1 MSSIF
6 NLLQHARIRLATN
19 DPEFHNATDTTVA
32 ILRSSGVLPWRR
44 SSINGELHKLV
55 SAVIVEAHETNETID
70 IATRRAGT
78 FNRYGY
84 STKIISFL
92 DKAVSSSLLSSTTNK
107 AKGKLSIGTLLDTY
121 LSDIPA

>member
-1 MSSIF
+1 MNIF

-84 STKIISFL
+84 STKIISFF
-92 DKAVSSSLLSSTTNK
+92 DKAVSSSLLTSTTAK

-121 LSDIPA
+121 LTDSTV

>member
-44 SSINGELHKLV
+44 SSINGELHKLTA
-55 SAVIVEAHETNETID
+55 AVIVEAHETGETID

-84 STKIISFL
+84 STKIISFF
-92 DKAVSSSLLSSTTNK
+92 DKMVQTNLLQSATGK
-107 AKGKLSIGTLLDTY
+107 AKGQLVIVSLLQNY
-121 LSDIPA
+121 IAA

>member
-1 MSSIF
+1 MNIF

>member
-44 SSINGELHKLV
+44 SSINGELHKLTA
-55 SAVIVEAHETNETID
+55 AVIVEAHETGETID

-84 STKIISFL
+84 STKIISFFA
-92 DKAVSSSLLSSTTNK
+92 KMVQTNLLQSATGK
-107 AKGKLSIGTLLDTY
+107 AKGQLVIGSLLQNY
-121 LSDIPA
+121 IAA

>member
-1 MSSIF
+1 MNIF
-6 NLLQHARIRLATN
+6 SLLQHARIRLATN

>member
-1 MSSIF
+1 M
-6 NLLQHARIRLATN
+6 ATN
-19 DPEFHNATDTTVA
+19 DPEFHNATDTTLA

-84 STKIISFL
+84 STKIISFF
-92 DKAVSSSLLSSTTNK
+92 DKMVQTNLLQSATGK
-107 AKGKLSIGTLLDTY
+107 AKGQLVIGSLLQNY
-121 LSDIPA
+121 IAA

>member
-84 STKIISFL
+84 STKIISFF
-92 DKAVSSSLLSSTTNK
+92 DKMVQTNLLQSATGK
-107 AKGKLSIGTLLDTY
+107 AKGQLVIGSLLQNY
-121 LSDIPA
+121 IAA

>member
-1 MSSIF
+1 MNIF

-44 SSINGELHKLV
+44 SSINGELHKLTA
-55 SAVIVEAHETNETID
+55 AVIVEAHETNETID

-84 STKIISFL
+84 STKIISFF
-92 DKAVSSSLLSSTTNK
+92 DKMVNAGLLKSDTGK
-107 AKGKLSIGTLLDTY
+107 AKGKLNIGPILDAY
-121 LSDIPA
+121 MV

>member
-1 MSSIF
+1 
-6 NLLQHARIRLATN
+6 LATN

-84 STKIISFL
+84 STKIISFF
-92 DKAVSSSLLSSTTNK
+92 DKMVQTNLLQSATGK
-107 AKGKLSIGTLLDTY
+107 AKGQLVIGSLLQNY
-121 LSDIPA
+121 IAA

>member
-6 NLLQHARIRLATN
+6 NLLQHARIRLATI
-19 DPEFHNATDTTVA
+19 DPGFHNTTDTTVA

-84 STKIISFL
+84 STKIISFF
-92 DKAVSSSLLSSTTNK
+92 DKMVQTNLLQSATGK
-107 AKGKLSIGTLLDTY
+107 AKGQLVIGSLLQNY
-121 LSDIPA
+121 IAA

>member
-1 MSSIF
+1 MNIF

-92 DKAVSSSLLSSTTNK
+92 DKAVSSSLLSSTTSK

>member
-19 DPEFHNATDTTVA
+19 DPEFHNTTDTTVA

-84 STKIISFL
+84 STKVISYL
-92 DKAVSSSLLSSTTNK
+92 DKAVSSSLLTSTTAK

-121 LSDIPA
+121 LTDSTV

>member
-1 MSSIF
+1 MNIF

-44 SSINGELHKLV
+44 SSINGELHKLTA
-55 SAVIVEAHETNETID
+55 AVIVEAHETGETID

-84 STKIISFL
+84 STKIISFF
-92 DKAVSSSLLSSTTNK
+92 DKMVQTNLLQSATGK
-107 AKGKLSIGTLLDTY
+107 AKGQLVIGSLLQNY
-121 LSDIPA
+121 IAA

>member
-1 MSSIF
+1 MNIF

-19 DPEFHNATDTTVA
+19 DPEFHNTTDTIVA

-107 AKGKLSIGTLLDTY
+107 AKGKLSIGTLLDTH

>member
-1 MSSIF
+1 MNIF

-84 STKIISFL
+84 STKIISFF
-92 DKAVSSSLLSSTTNK
+92 DKMVQTNLLQSATGK
-107 AKGKLSIGTLLDTY
+107 AKGQLVIGSLLQNY
-121 LSDIPA
+121 IAA

>member
-1 MSSIF
+1 MNIF
-6 NLLQHARIRLATN
+6 SLLQHARIRLATN

-84 STKIISFL
+84 STKIISFF
-92 DKAVSSSLLSSTTNK
+92 DKMVQTNLLQSATGK
-107 AKGKLSIGTLLDTY
+107 AKGQLVIGSLLQNY
-121 LSDIPA
+121 IAA